1 MHRTQGD
8 TSRAPRSAAEP
19 QRDVWRGRVRTH
31 LACPTPDEEG
41 FRVADRSG
49 PAATPARTR
58 NKESRRSAGEMKMF
72 RGQQYRCA
80 YLTSEAIE
88 RFAVRGLAQLDCRVA
103 IPQPENAFGQLAD
116 EEIFQR
122 SVGSIATSEPDNT
135 RRRAKPVHHF
145 CKVGILRHDGC
156 VSRSCRSEDRRVE
169 GVTQPKVAH

>member
-88 RFAVRGLAQLDCRVA
+88 RFCMPWLQTTTASNTAAGAAGARTLWQLDHERPGARHPPPRRARVLKDLRGLTLY
-103 IPQPENAFGQLAD
+103 E
-116 EEIFQR
+116 
-122 SVGSIATSEPDNT
+122 TSEPT
-135 RRRAKPVHHF
+135 APAV
-145 CKVGILRHDGC
+145 
-156 VSRSCRSEDRRVE
+156 
-169 GVTQPKVAH
+169 QAHLLACS